1 MARSEVSAVVPLV
14 FTGMVSTGCGVEA
27 DEDPMK
33 SPMQGTRMLRMVQWL
48 LGALGCLAL
57 AACSSPDEGG
67 SAATVTESAQALSGL
82 GGSCTTV
89 CDCALGATDCIGGT
103 CQYRGFSP
111 PNPQAC
117 GSACQCHSGDSCVN
131 GSCVPPPSSTLSV
144 ATGES
149 PVTVT
154 GGGTTNTCG
163 ASCNFTYLTGTSL
176 TLTAGLQ
183 NLVDCLRF
191 SSWSGA
197 CSGQGRTCSLVLNS
211 NLSTSAVYSSISGC
225 VPK

>member
-1 MARSEVSAVVPLV
+1 MARYEVSVVVPLV
-14 FTGMVSTGCGVEA
+14 LTGMVSTGCGVEA
-27 DEDPMK
+27 DKDPIM
-33 SPMQGTRMLRMVQWL
+33 SPTQGTRMLRMMQWL

-57 AACSSPDEGG
+57 AACGTPDESGNA
-67 SAATVTESAQALSGL
+67 STVAESAQALSGL
-82 GGSCTTV
+82 GGSCNTI
-89 CDCALGATDCIGGT
+89 CDCVLGATDCIGGT

-117 GSACQCHSGDSCVN
+117 GAACQCHVGDSCVN
-131 GSCVPPPSSTLSV
+131 GGCVHPSSSILSV
-144 ATGES
+144 ATEES

-154 GGGTTNTCG
+154 GGGTSNTCD
-163 ASCNFTYLTGTSL
+163 ASCNFTYLAGTAL

-183 NLVDCLRF
+183 NLADCLRF

-197 CSGQGRTCSLVLNS
+197 CSGQGRTCSLVMNS
-211 NLSTSAVYSSISGC
+211 NLSTTALYSQISGC